1 MFLNELQVSNTFT
14 IFSPNNSISVVP
26 MYSAVILVK
35 NKTLLGILNME
46 YNTSELC
53 DIYTDLID
61 VLEPVFSNYGGR
73 SSFGGK
79 VVTIKCFENNGL
91 IAEVVDTDG
100 TGKVLVIDGGGSTRR
115 ALIDINIA
123 EQAAK
128 NNWEG
133 IICFGSV
140 RDVDAL
146 EDIDIGIQG
155 LLSIPVGASTSNIG
169 DSDLAINFAG
179 VTFLPD
185 DHIYADNTG
194 VILSPEPLDID

>member
-1 MFLNELQVSNTFT
+1 MYKFHYFNRY
-14 IFSPNNSISVVP
+14 NSLVVVP
-26 MYSAVILVK
+26 RHSAVILV
-35 NKTLLGILNME
+35 NNRHYEEILTME

-61 VLEPVFSNYGGR
+61 VLEPIFSNYGGR

-79 VVTIKCFENNGL
+79 VVTIKCFEDNGL
-91 IAEVVDTDG
+91 IAEVVNTDG

-115 ALIDINIA
+115 ALIDVNIA

-128 NNWEG
+128 NSWEG
-133 IICFGSV
+133 IVCYGSV

-155 LLSIPVGASTSNIG
+155 LLSIPVGASANNIG
-169 DSDLAINFAG
+169 ESDLAINFAG

-194 VILSPEPLDID
+194 IILSPEPLDLE

>member
-1 MFLNELQVSNTFT
+1 MLF
-14 IFSPNNSISVVP
+14 
-26 MYSAVILVK
+26 
-35 NKTLLGILNME
+35 
-46 YNTSELC
+46 
-53 DIYTDLID
+53 
-61 VLEPVFSNYGGR
+61 R
-73 SSFGGK
+73 S
-79 VVTIKCFENNGL
+79 
-91 IAEVVDTDG
+91 G

-133 IICFGSV
+133 IVCYGSV

-155 LLSIPVGASTSNIG
+155 LLSIPVGASANNIG
-169 DSDLAINFAG
+169 ESDLAINFAG

-194 VILSPEPLDID
+194 IILSPEPLDLE

>member
-1 MFLNELQVSNTFT
+1 
-14 IFSPNNSISVVP
+14 
-26 MYSAVILVK
+26 
-35 NKTLLGILNME
+35 ME

-91 IAEVVDTDG
+91 ISEISNTDG

-115 ALIDINIA
+115 ALININIA
-123 EQAAK
+123 EQAAE

-146 EDIDIGIQG
+146 EEVDIGIQG
-155 LLSIPVGASTSNIG
+155 LLSIPVGASDSDIG
-169 DSDLAINFAG
+169 ESDLAINFAG